1 MPSLVRAADQPRS
14 GWPRSPSPSC
24 TASRSPSCCSSSP
37 RRCAPLTQHLRSEN
51 HTREHYF
58 TFEQIYAE
66 DASQEA
72 IFAELSTLI
81 QSSLDGYNV
90 CVFG

>member
-1 MPSLVRAADQPRS
+1 MGFDKQM
-14 GWPRSPSPSC
+14 
-24 TASRSPSCCSSSP
+24 
-37 RRCAPLTQHLRSEN
+37 RSEN
-51 HTREHYF
+51 HVREHFF
-58 TFEQIYAE
+58 TFEQIY
-66 DASQEA
+66 DQQASQEA